1 MFITTTYVPKNNKI
15 YLLWSKKLTGPW
27 SEPQCIYT
35 VPEAKQDFKVVSYAM
50 RIHTWASDAT
60 GSLIISYATNEYG
73 GMDNLFTKKGYNIY
87 RPYFIQ
93 VKI

>member
-1 MFITTTYVPKNNKI
+1 
-15 YLLWSKKLTGPW
+15 
-27 SEPQCIYT
+27 
-35 VPEAKQDFKVVSYAM
+35 M

-73 GMDNLFTKKGYNIY
+73 GMDNLFTEKGYNIY